1 MTDRPVADREP
12 LSTEASAV
20 FSSCRTWRYELRR
33 RWEDGPL
40 VAFIGLNPST
50 ADETQDDPTI
60 RRCIGFAKRWGYGGL
75 IMANL
80 FAFRATDPRDMR
92 AAASAAVGP
101 LNDAHLEAVYWAS
114 AMIVAAWGVGGSFRN
129 RDGEVSRLLGTM
141 MALGFTK
148 GGHPRHP
155 LYVRA
160 DAPLVEFSPT
170 SYPAAGRMLP

>member
-1 MTDRPVADREP
+1 MY
-12 LSTEASAV
+12 
-20 FSSCRTWRYELRR
+20 RYQLRR
-33 RWEDGPL
+33 QWDDGPL

-80 FAFRATDPRDMR
+80 FAFRATNPRVMR
-92 AAASAAVGP
+92 DAASAAVGP
-101 LNDAHLEAVYWAS
+101 LNDAHLEAVYWES
-114 AMIVAAWGVGGSFRN
+114 AMIVAAWGAGGSYRN
-129 RDGEVSRLLGTM
+129 RDREVARLLGTM

-148 GGHPRHP
+148 NGHPRHP

-160 DAPLVEFSPT
+160 DASLVEYSPFSWLATYEPV
-170 SYPAAGRMLP
+170 R